1 MYTILCQDKSLIITQ
16 RTACIYQND
25 NRVDIIRFLVKP
37 MYDDID
43 LSKYTVMAQFT
54 LPKENEGALEVLSFN
69 DELYKGYM
77 LCEYTLTN
85 VLTQYIGNVN
95 VSLYISYY
103 SAEENKTY
111 VMNTNSVAIEVLAHS
126 FTGESIGTEES
137 MDILT
142 QLQTQIKALQT
153 EKLDTQIIYDETNG
167 EIQFY
172 ADDEE
177 VGSPIR
183 VDNEITWIEE

>member
-1 MYTILCQDKSLIITQ
+1 MYTILCRDKSLLITQ
-16 RTACIYQND
+16 RTAPVYQND

-54 LPKENEGALEVLSFN
+54 LSKENEGALEVLSFN

-85 VLTQYIGNVN
+85 VLTQYAGNIN

-103 SAEENKTY
+103 SEEENKTY
-111 VMNTNSVAIEVLAHS
+111 VMNTNSVAIEVLAHA
-126 FTGESIGTEES
+126 FTGESIEKEEN

-153 EKLDTQIIYDETNG
+153 EKLDTQIIYNETDG

-177 VGSPIR
+177 VGSPIK